1 MDNLAESLDAF
12 LYQDVSA
19 EAADIRFVID
29 TDKKANWAVKMANQ
43 YQQRIDD
50 AKKQAD
56 QIISE
61 TNAWLE
67 EEIERNQD
75 EVNFF
80 LSMLRPY
87 AESKLIGKSKT
98 VKFPN
103 GNIQFKSQSPVLY
116 VGMDKADANNLKLLE
131 YVKKS
136 APDYLKIKESVEWG
150 EFKKALK
157 VTDTGKVISS
167 DGEII
172 EFMRGEIRPDTIA
185 VKERKNDEKC

>member
-12 LYQDVSA
+12 LYQDIAV
-19 EAADIRFVID
+19 EAASERFVID
-29 TDKKANWAVKMANQ
+29 NDKKAVWAINMINQ
-43 YQQRIDD
+43 SQKAIEDTKALAEYRI
-50 AKKQAD
+50 KKTNEWLSQ
-56 QIISE
+56 E
-61 TNAWLE
+61 TQ
-67 EEIERNQD
+67 RNQKEID
-75 EVNFF
+75 FF
-80 LSMLRPY
+80 LAMLRPY
-87 AESKLIGKSKT
+87 AESKLIGKSKM
-98 VKFPN
+98 VKLPN

-157 VTDTGKVISS
+157 ITDEGRVITS
-167 DGEII
+167 DGEVLD
-172 EFMRGEIRPDTIA
+172 FMRGEIRPDAIS